1 MRSSWRGHVHTSWC
15 CFVTGPVR
23 IDSCFIGYHVIPSDT
38 PNYRN
43 KMLVVSQVANTSSE
57 MNGDLLVEEMAEV
70 SLRGLLI
77 PLMATL
83 VLCYSLVLVK
93 MEAEQYF

>member
-1 MRSSWRGHVHTSWC
+1 
-15 CFVTGPVR
+15 
-23 IDSCFIGYHVIPSDT
+23 
-38 PNYRN
+38 
-43 KMLVVSQVANTSSE
+43 